1 MMLRQ
6 SPAPEKRNSIVVR
19 ASLCFFLLLVALM
32 PLGARADVGVP
43 GTPAGRTLR
52 AFLDAFNSGNHDR
65 IAAYVKEYDPENNAD
80 QLTSFSG
87 ETGGF
92 TLLSIVQSK
101 PDKLS
106 FMVRGRGDNLEAYG
120 VLQLS
125 GTTPPRVKQIN
136 IRAIPPGAKLD
147 DIQLDETGRQ
157 KTIDAISERLT
168 EYYVYPDVAAKMIQ
182 AVHDHQKHGDYKPIV
197 DGNEFADALT
207 RDLRA
212 ISQDRHL
219 FVGYDP
225 YVLPAE
231 SGALDGP
238 L

>member
-1 MMLRQ
+1 MLRQ

-106 FMVRGRGDNLEAYG
+106 FMV
-120 VLQLS
+120 
-125 GTTPPRVKQIN
+125 
-136 IRAIPPGAKLD
+136 
-147 DIQLDETGRQ
+147 
-157 KTIDAISERLT
+157 LT
-168 EYYVYPDVAAKMIQ
+168 S
-182 AVHDHQKHGDYKPIV
+182 H
-197 DGNEFADALT
+197 
-207 RDLRA
+207 R
-212 ISQDRHL
+212 
-219 FVGYDP
+219 
-225 YVLPAE
+225 
-231 SGALDGP
+231 
-238 L
+238 